1 MDEILEGLTLTV
13 GADRGL
19 FEVRVSIMDTPTGR
33 PLHIHPT
40 HDGLIALAQTI
51 EALPRVEVMMEDVL
65 DDPRIT
71 GLPSDFDAVG
81 FVQAALTLG
90 RGGWKHSVG
99 GSC

>member
-13 GADRGL
+13 GADRGA

-33 PLHIHPT
+33 ALRIDPT
-40 HDGLIALAQTI
+40 HAGLIALAQTI
-51 EALPRVEVMMEDVL
+51 EALPRVEVLMEGGL
-65 DDPRIT
+65 DDARLT

-90 RGGWKHSVG
+90 RGGWKGSPG

>member
-1 MDEILEGLTLTV
+1 MDETIEGLTLHV

-19 FEVRVSIMDTPTGR
+19 FEVRVSIMDEPSGR
-33 PLHIHPT
+33 PLHIYPT
-40 HDGLIALAQTI
+40 HDGLVALAQTI
-51 EALPRVEVMMEDVL
+51 EALPRVEVMMEEVL
-65 DDPRIT
+65 DDPRMT

-90 RGGWKHSVG
+90 RCGWKSSVG